1 MNAIAPL
8 AEINAELKRNLT
20 AARADN
26 TRRVYD
32 QAWNRFA
39 VFASAREARAMP
51 ADPLLVG
58 QYLSMIGNECCPST
72 VRIHSAAISAR
83 HRDAGRET
91 PCKHVGVKRIIEGHS
106 RRRGRAERQ
115 AKPLDA
121 SAYQQIC
128 EAATRPR
135 RGRGGGIESREA
147 SHARGVLDVALVSVM
162 RDAMLRRAEAAA
174 IRWRDIEQTSDD
186 SGRLT
191 IERSKTDQTGE
202 GTVAY
207 LSPATME
214 ALSRIPREGESVFR
228 LSASQ
233 ICRRIQAAAKAAG
246 LGSGFSGHSCRVG
259 MAIDLARAGTDLTSL
274 MVAGRWQSPRMPARY
289 TRNELAGRNAVAR
302 FYQVPSDASV

>member
-1 MNAIAPL
+1 MNAIIPI
-8 AEINAELKRNLT
+8 EQVNAELQRNLT

-39 VFASAREARAMP
+39 AFAAAQHAEAMP
-51 ADPLLVG
+51 ANPLLVG
-58 QYLSMIGNECCPST
+58 QYLSMIGDGCCPST
-72 VRIHSAAISAR
+72 VRIHAAAIAAR
-83 HRDAGRET
+83 HRDAGRDS
-91 PCKHVGVKRIIEGHS
+91 PCNHVGVKRIIEGHS

-121 SAYQQIC
+121 PAYQKLC
-128 EAATRPR
+128 EAAPRPR
-135 RGRGGGIESREA
+135 QGRGGGIERREV
-147 SHARGVLDVALVSVM
+147 SHARGALDVALVSVM
-162 RDAMLRRAEAAA
+162 RDGMLRRSEAAA
-174 IRWRDIEQTSDD
+174 IRWCDIEQTPDD

-191 IERSKTDQTGE
+191 IDRSKTDQAGE
-202 GTVAY
+202 GSIAY

-214 ALSRIPREGESVFR
+214 SLSRIPRKGESVFD

-246 LGSGFSGHSCRVG
+246 LGSGFSGHSPRVG
-259 MAIDLARAGTDLTSL
+259 MAIDLARAGTDMTSL

-289 TRNELAGRNAVAR
+289 TRNEVAGRNAIAR
-302 FYQVPSDASV
+302 LYQGERE